1 MEHYCTKGVEELRL
15 LCKEAG
21 IKGYSQCTKRDLA
34 VLLINDRDMKRYAK
48 MQAEKQQEKQQ
59 EVAKPIIAKPIVAK
73 PIVAKPISF
82 FRSFC

>member
-48 MQAEKQQEKQQ
+48 MQAEKQQE
-59 EVAKPIIAKPIVAK
+59 VAKPIIAKPIVAK